1 MINLK
6 DRVNRQIDEKVN
18 QNDETLG
25 NMAEELQKLRGD
37 VALFQK
43 EKKAGPVVIP
53 FGLTVSNDSILHDS
67 LKFIFIFTF

>member
-1 MINLK
+1 M
-6 DRVNRQIDEKVN
+6 NRQIDEKVN

-25 NMAEELQKLRGD
+25 EMAEELQKRWGE

-53 FGLTVSNDSILHDS
+53 FGLTVSNDSVLHDS
-67 LKFIFIFTF
+67 LKFIFIFAF